1 MLLKNKTVF
10 VYDVEVFPN
19 LFTCTL
25 KNTESGNIQTYEIG
39 ERRNDLVLIKT
50 IFLKKQFFA
59 CGYNNTHYDDLLIN
73 YLLINYKDLVQLPYW
88 EINKQLKQLNDQIIS
103 SQKNKFNGLE
113 KYKYANLFDSLDLLA
128 MLFSNKLRI
137 GLKEMEVTLE
147 YPNVLQYDGNFN
159 QFCPIE
165 DIDKVIAYLIMRP
178 RNRKIGWIAGKLS
191 RNIC

>member
-25 KNTESGNIQTYEIG
+25 KNTESGNIQTYEISD
-39 ERRNDLVLIKT
+39 RRNDLPLIVQV
-50 IFLKKQFFA
+50 FLNRRLIM
-59 CGYNNTHYDDLLIN
+59 CGYNNEHYDDILISFLLIHAKE
-73 YLLINYKDLVQLPYW
+73 LIKKPIW
-88 EINKQLKQLNDQIIS
+88 EITKSIKTLSDKIITS
-103 SQKNKFNGLE
+103 EKNKFNGLE
-113 KYKYANLFDSLDLLA
+113 KYKHANIFESLDLLA
-128 MLFSNKLRI
+128 MLYSNKLRV

-147 YPNVLQYDGNFN
+147 YPNVLQYDGDFN
-159 QFCPIE
+159 GNVRDS
-165 DIDKVIAYLIMRP
+165 DIDEVIAYVIMRP